1 MDCDHGT
8 SGHDMSS
15 LSSCSMSCCQNSDLS
30 IVAPGAFL
38 LPSPAPQARP
48 LTILHSFETAHA
60 MEIPRSLKPP
70 SPPPRVSS
78 ADL

>member
-38 LPSPAPQARP
+38 LPTPASQARLLAILRP
-48 LTILHSFETAHA
+48 LETAHA
-60 MEIPRSLKPP
+60 IEIPRSLKPP

-78 ADL
+78 ADQ